1 LLKLA
6 IVGIIL
12 VVGGALAY
20 SQFGASVDKYLPV
33 NAVAQD
39 LDSLKDTTV
48 DRVSYEINKTKDT
61 VGQKID
67 QIKPSADEINPIK
80 RIEDVISPPKE
91 AIHYGQVYETDEAQK
106 TCKISVPKLAKTVN
120 GVKELTHTITIKDCP
135 AQKEPVRPGDAG
147 PKPGGR
153 AASGI
158 CSCVNAPVAHL

>member
-39 LDSLKDTTV
+39 LDNLKDTTV

-106 TCKISVPKLAKTVN
+106 TCKICAQACKDGKWCK
-120 GVKELTHTITIKDCP
+120 GTHAHNYDQGLP